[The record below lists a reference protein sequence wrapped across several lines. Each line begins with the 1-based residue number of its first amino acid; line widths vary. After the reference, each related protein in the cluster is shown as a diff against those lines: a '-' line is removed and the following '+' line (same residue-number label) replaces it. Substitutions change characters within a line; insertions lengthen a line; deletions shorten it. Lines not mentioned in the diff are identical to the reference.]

1 MLIIAICENS
11 ENSEKHEVTVNCSGE
26 VYLITQADFRSLGIN
41 EGDFVSEE
49 VQQALENAATKLAC
63 IKSAFSMLSYNDMS
77 SGKLKRKLSQK
88 YDKDIASEVTDMLK
102 ERGYI
107 NDTSLALRYA
117 ESFYTSKRWGP
128 ARIKS
133 ELFSRGFSSDDINAA
148 IEELEDKDHGENIR
162 ALLESKYSKEA
173 LADRDTARK
182 AAAYLYRQGYESSD
196 IYEIINLIY
205 QE

>member
-1 MLIIAICENS
+1 MLVIAIY
-11 ENSEKHEVTVNCSGE
+11 ENSEKHEVTIKCGGE
-26 VYLITQADFRSLGIN
+26 SYLITQADFQSLGIS
-41 EGDFVSEE
+41 EGDFLDEDTLCSLE
-49 VQQALENAATKLAC
+49 QAAIKLSC

-77 SGKLKRKLSQK
+77 SGKLKRKLFQK
-88 YDKDIASEVTDMLK
+88 YDKDIAETVVEMLS

-107 NDTSLALRYA
+107 NDTVLACRYA
-117 ESFYTSKRWGP
+117 ESFYSSKKWGP

-133 ELFSRGFSSDDINAA
+133 ELYSRGFSSLD
-148 IEELEDKDHGENIR
+148 IEEALAPIEQLDHSENIR
-162 ALLESKYSKEA
+162 ELLESKYSKQQ
-173 LADRDTARK
+173 LSDRDTARK

>member
-1 MLIIAICENS
+1 MLVIAIYEN
-11 ENSEKHEVTVNCSGE
+11 NEKHEVTVKCSGE
-26 VYLITQADFRSLGIN
+26 EYLITQADFRELEIS
-41 EGDFVSEE
+41 EGDFVSDEIL
-49 VQQALENAATKLAC
+49 ASLEQAATKLAC

-77 SGKLKRKLSQK
+77 SGKLKRKLNQK
-88 YDKDIASEVTDMLK
+88 YDKDIVSDVTDMLK

-107 NDTSLALRYA
+107 NDTALASRYA
-117 ESFYTSKRWGP
+117 ESFYISKRWGP

-133 ELFSRGFSSDDINAA
+133 ELYSRGFSSDDISEALEPL
-148 IEELEDKDHGENIR
+148 EERDHSENIR
-162 ALLESKYSKEA
+162 ALLESKYSKEQ

>member
-1 MLIIAICENS
+1 MLIIAIYEN
-11 ENSEKHEVTVNCSGE
+11 NEKHEVTVKCSGE
-26 VYLITQADFRSLGIN
+26 EYLITQADFRNLEIN
-41 EGDFVSEE
+41 EGDFVSDEI
-49 VQQALENAATKLAC
+49 QQALEDAATKLSC

-117 ESFYTSKRWGP
+117 ESFYTSKKWGP

-133 ELFSRGFSSDDINAA
+133 ELYSRGFSSDDINTAV
-148 IEELEDKDHGENIR
+148 EELEDKDHSENIR
-162 ALLESKYSKEA
+162 ALLENKYSKDE
-173 LADRDTARK
+173 LSNRDIARK

-196 IYEIINLIY
+196 IYGIINLIY